1 MIRKNCEII
10 FKKRIKIILGVKI
23 LVVYVIK
30 KIMKKDS
37 YLNVKYCK

>member
-30 KIMKKDS
+30 NYEKGQLFK
-37 YLNVKYCK
+37 C